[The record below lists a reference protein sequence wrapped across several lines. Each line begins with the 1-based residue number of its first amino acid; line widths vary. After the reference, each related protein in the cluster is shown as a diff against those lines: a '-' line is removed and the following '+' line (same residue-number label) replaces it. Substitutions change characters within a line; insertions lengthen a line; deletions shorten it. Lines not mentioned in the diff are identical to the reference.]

1 MVSWQCGRS
10 FKQMIEHY
18 VWYECN
24 MYVSEN
30 ETGRGKVFKVP
41 VILLMTD
48 VQWLKEN
55 KLFYSIL
62 LYDIKKTARSLIL

>member
-1 MVSWQCGRS
+1 
-10 FKQMIEHY
+10 
-18 VWYECN
+18 

-41 VILLMTD
+41 VILFMTD

-62 LYDIKKTARSLIL
+62 FYV